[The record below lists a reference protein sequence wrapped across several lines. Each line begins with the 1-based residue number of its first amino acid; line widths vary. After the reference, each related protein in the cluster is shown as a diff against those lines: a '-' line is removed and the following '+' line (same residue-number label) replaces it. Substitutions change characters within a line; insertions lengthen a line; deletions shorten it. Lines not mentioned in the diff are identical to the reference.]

1 MCSHKSTHQFSTES
15 LTNNKYLINEHEFV
29 LNIISKRREEVEVL
43 FGGFNM
49 KYSSKEVCFFLSCV
63 LHRKSSI
70 DTGNLT
76 KNISRTKN
84 LSRQKPKTKSKEN
97 NRNKASA
104 LNLVCCKFLPD
115 VTISYLDHCFASKF
129 IPLSPLL
136 NFCRIST
143 EDGEPS
149 YRVSQ
154 KALIFPCCPS
164 SIPLHCSSWNQ

>member
-1 MCSHKSTHQFSTES
+1 MNMDLSWIF
-15 LTNNKYLINEHEFV
+15 F
-29 LNIISKRREEVEVL
+29 SKRREEAEVL

-70 DTGNLT
+70 DTGSLT
-76 KNISRTKN
+76 KIYPEQKN

-97 NRNKASA
+97 NSNKASA
-104 LNLVCCKFLPD
+104 QNLVCCKFLPD
-115 VTISYLDHCFASKF
+115 VTVSYLDHCFASKF

-136 NFCRIST
+136 NFCIIST
-143 EDGEPS
+143 EEREPS

-154 KALIFPCCPS
+154 NALIFPCCHS